1 MRKSNTNDLF
11 NIVRLINDLDLKED
25 LFKAQQGKEDLEKIG
40 FEFVFEMMAKASTK
54 EMQSR
59 IYECLAEPFEISSE
73 EVGKLGVAE
82 LINNFMFC
90 FDLST
95 LKTFIKRASS

>member
-1 MRKSNTNDLF
+1 LN
-11 NIVRLINDLDLKED
+11 LKDD

-40 FEFVFEMMAKASTK
+40 FEFIFEMMAKASTK
-54 EMQSR
+54 EMQTR
-59 IYECLAEPFEISSE
+59 IYDCLAEPFEISSE
-73 EVGKLGVAE
+73 EVGKLAVAE